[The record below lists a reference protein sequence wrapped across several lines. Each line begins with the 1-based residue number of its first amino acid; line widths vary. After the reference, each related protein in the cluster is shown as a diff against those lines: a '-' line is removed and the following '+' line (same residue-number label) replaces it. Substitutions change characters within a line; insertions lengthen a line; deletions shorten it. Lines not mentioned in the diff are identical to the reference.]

1 MDADTE
7 RVVVV
12 TGGSRGM
19 GYVAAET
26 LGRAGATVA
35 VVSKDEGRL
44 TDAVRRLQAN
54 GIRASAW
61 PCDLGDRTARA
72 ATIESLRR
80 EFPVIQA
87 LINNAGIAELH
98 QLDGTTDDVWD
109 ATLEVNL
116 TAAFALIRG
125 LTDCLSASG
134 QGVIVNVGSVMGTLA
149 TVGILPYCASKAGLQ
164 HLTKALA
171 LELAPRNVRVNAI
184 TPGFIRT
191 DMFETVNTP
200 AAQAAI
206 IGAHPMGRIGA
217 MTEVANVVKFLC
229 SEDASFVTGVVLAVD
244 GGLTCRVA
252 VPDLLALS
260 EAA

>member
-1 MDADTE
+1 MNTHTE

-19 GYVAAET
+19 GYVTAET
-26 LGRAGATVA
+26 LGHDGATVA

-44 TDAVRRLQAN
+44 AGAVARLREA
-54 GIRASAW
+54 GIEATGWA
-61 PCDLGDRTARA
+61 CDLGDRA
-72 ATIESLRR
+72 AVATTVEKLRR
-80 EFPVIQA
+80 EYPVIQA
-87 LINNAGIAELH
+87 LVNNAGIAEYHGLE
-98 QLDGTTDDVWD
+98 DTADDVWD

-116 TAAFALIRG
+116 TAAFLLIRG
-125 LTDCLSASG
+125 LTDRLSASG
-134 QGVIVNVGSVMGTLA
+134 RGVVVNVGSVMGTLA
-149 TVGILPYCASKAGLQ
+149 TVGILPYCASKAGLH

-200 AAQAAI
+200 SAQEAI
-206 IGAHPMGRIGA
+206 IQAHPMGRIGA

-229 SEDASFVTGVVLAVD
+229 SDDASFLTGVVLPVD
-244 GGLTCRVA
+244 GGLACRVA

-260 EAA
+260 GSA

>member
-1 MDADTE
+1 MDEDTE

-19 GYVAAET
+19 GYVTAET
-26 LGRAGATVA
+26 LGRTGATVV
-35 VVSKDEGRL
+35 VVSNDEERLADAVGRL
-44 TDAVRRLQAN
+44 QSE
-54 GIRASAW
+54 GIRASGWA
-61 PCDLGDRTARA
+61 CDLGDRAART
-72 ATIESLRR
+72 ATIERLRN

-87 LINNAGIAELH
+87 LVNNAGIAELH
-98 QLDGTTDDVWD
+98 RLEETVDDVWD

-125 LTDCLSASG
+125 LAGCLSASG
-134 QGVIVNVGSVMGTLA
+134 RGSVVNVGSVMGTLA

-164 HLTKALA
+164 HLTRALA
-171 LELAPRNVRVNAI
+171 LELATKNVRVNAI

-200 AAQAAI
+200 AAQRAI
-206 IGAHPMGRIGA
+206 IDAHPMGRIGA

-229 SEDASFVTGVVLAVD
+229 SEDASFVTGVVLPVD
-244 GGLTCRVA
+244 GALTCRVA